1 VLKESEKKGGEIMKL
16 RSLVGKKS
24 VLIPALLVVALLIG
38 GGVAYA
44 FTVNNMTDT
53 TLWAGE
59 ASITDAVNLSVDEAT
74 NPPGY
79 RLVMDA
85 AMANVTAVEVDVDNA
100 GAAAQAGSV
109 EVRIFN
115 GAGVSQSSGVNNAQS
130 PYPVGGPTTETVTL
144 GAAVPCAN
152 VATIHII
159 VNEV

>member
-1 VLKESEKKGGEIMKL
+1 MNLKKYAS
-16 RSLVGKKS
+16 KKS
-24 VLIPALLVVALLIG
+24 VLIPALLVVSLLIG
-38 GGVAYA
+38 SGVAYA

-53 TLWAGE
+53 SLWAGE
-59 ASITDAVNLSVDEAT
+59 ASITDAVNLSVDEVT

-79 RLVMDA
+79 RLVLDA

-100 GAAAQAGSV
+100 GAAPQAGAV

-115 GAGVSQSSGVNNAQS
+115 GAGVSQGSGTNNAQS

-144 GAAVPCAN
+144 GAPVACAN

-159 VNEV
+159 VTEL